1 LFASIKISCIFVS
14 DLKTNK
20 MKKATII
27 HLEKVTQY
35 FKEGL
40 EVTPSAEEK
49 LLNAIFNTMETKTT
63 EFKTELEV
71 VTYKN
76 EKELTAKFY
85 EVAEQFKNFLHPN
98 DLIIAR

>member
-1 LFASIKISCIFVS
+1 
-14 DLKTNK
+14 

-35 FKEGL
+35 FKSGV
-40 EVTPSAEEK
+40 EVTPTPEEK
-49 LLNAIFNTMETKTT
+49 LMNAIFPSMETKTT

-71 VTYKN
+71 VSFKN
-76 EKELTAKFY
+76 EKELTSKFW
-85 EVAEQFKNFLHPN
+85 EVAEQFKNWIHPN